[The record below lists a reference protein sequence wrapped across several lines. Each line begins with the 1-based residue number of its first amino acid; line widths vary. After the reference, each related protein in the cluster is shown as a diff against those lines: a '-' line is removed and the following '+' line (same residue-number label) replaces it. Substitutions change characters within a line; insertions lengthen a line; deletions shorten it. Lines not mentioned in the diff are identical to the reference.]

1 MGQVVHQDLVNSC
14 ASVGDSS
21 NVVLL
26 LGLKQFRAAVFSRYK
41 MNGRILSESAFSQRA
56 GYGTNMHSFPTPFG
70 PAFTSLAAAVPASLT
85 QAQFSSGLLG
95 EFGGTAP
102 GMVIAG
108 SSIPV
113 TAGAGGGLAFSFDGL
128 VSQARH
134 SGQNITESGNK
145 SPNNGEYQE

>member
-1 MGQVVHQDLVNSC
+1 M
-14 ASVGDSS
+14 
-21 NVVLL
+21 
-26 LGLKQFRAAVFSRYK
+26 FSRNK

-56 GYGTNMHSFPTPFG
+56 SYGTNMHSFPTPFG

-108 SSIPV
+108 AAGSIPV
-113 TAGAGGGLAFSFDGL
+113 SAGAGGNLAFSFDGL
-128 VSQARH
+128 VSHARH
-134 SGQNITESGNK
+134 GGQNITEVGNK
-145 SPNNGEYQE
+145 SPNNGEY